1 MKAIS
6 SMKYAIDKVSR
17 GVMEQK
23 KWLIIFRDD
32 IMQTYTQTQTETK
45 ETIRKMG
52 KDKRN
57 QFTEEET

>member
-1 MKAIS
+1 
-6 SMKYAIDKVSR
+6 MKYAIDKVSR